1 MRGFGL
7 TQKRNEKMYS
17 FMHFPG
23 MNTPRSAARAPYL
36 FSNPSQ
42 HQGNPGP
49 GFFHHR
55 LVSVSFCRNKFT
67 QYVLF
72 CLLSLTQHC
81 SGEASICDCCRC
93 LGIWMSFLTGQ
104 SLFPSKR
111 LGAGGPQRGSFLS
124 WIHLTGG
131 FFSLSPVAFFWWLQ
145 ESTFLLPT
153 GQRLYPRSVQN
164 SPQFCQ
170 PHFFSKLQFLS
181 TEKAF
186 ELRLNLEK

>member
-7 TQKRNEKMYS
+7 TQKRNEKTYS

-36 FSNPSQ
+36 FSNPNQ

-55 LVSVSFCRNKFT
+55 LASVSFCRNKFT

-72 CLLSLTQHC
+72 RLLSLTQHC
-81 SGEASICDCCRC
+81 LGKASICDCCRC

-111 LGAGGPQRGSFLS
+111 LGAGG
-124 WIHLTGG
+124 
-131 FFSLSPVAFFWWLQ
+131 
-145 ESTFLLPT
+145 
-153 GQRLYPRSVQN
+153 RSVGLSCLGFISLGAFSHYPLWLSSGGCRNQLSSCPLGKGFTPDLCRIVHCSASHISLAN
-164 SPQFCQ
+164 CLSFPQKK
-170 PHFFSKLQFLS
+170 PLS
-181 TEKAF
+181 
-186 ELRLNLEK
+186 